1 MAKKQ
6 GYIINLG
13 NNDIY
18 LYKQQIGSAKDINV
32 DDPSLNPDT
41 YFGYLGKVI
50 SKLKSLEK
58 DSFIF
63 LVSMQID
70 HLSKE
75 KDETSKYVAKEMEK
89 VTKMFTNTF
98 LIDITTYGPVY
109 DEKLEKNLQ
118 WDFILMRWAIIF
130 MH

>member
-1 MAKKQ
+1 MKKPGLPFLWSTLPTNITLRRWKNNFWQKKQ
-6 GYIINLG
+6 AYIIDLG

-18 LYKQQIGSAKDINV
+18 FYHQQIGTAEDIHPDN
-32 DDPSLNPDT
+32 PSLNPDT

-58 DSFIF
+58 DAFIF

-75 KDETSKYVAKEMEK
+75 KDETSRY
-89 VTKMFTNTF
+89 VTK
-98 LIDITTYGPVY
+98 
-109 DEKLEKNLQ
+109 ELEK
-118 WDFILMRWAIIF
+118 RVKASATASATA
-130 MH
+130 